1 MGLKTVIIQSIGTAN
16 YSVGKTLSNILEVE
30 QQFISK
36 LLYCTPSVLFKEI
49 EEEEAR
55 KIERLLT
62 QLGLIIKV
70 QDHDE
75 PLPKPPELF
84 ELAIYIEDIKKLH
97 EVNKTL
103 SEFLGCSEHESL
115 KLLITDPSI
124 VLGGVSFST
133 AQALQNRINAKVIIS
148 NPHKDLYTIKINAE
162 DTSRLKELIQI
173 LKSYSIQAEPHQR
186 IFENIDYQTSQK
198 IWSRIQFTGEIQI
211 INQSFQRF
219 EILLEEFDIED
230 KEQKACLTNE
240 VGMPHNI
247 IYVLLDNLPV
257 ILDES
262 VDRKTLLKKLE
273 TYQKAGLKCSYHP
286 LLYQDYK
293 IIIQEIK
300 NAKAT
305 HEVVKLFFPDVNNSE
320 MKEQWTS
327 PISMNHLLTRYFAR
341 MLEDAGCNVEI
352 KRVD

>member
-1 MGLKTVIIQSIGTAN
+1 MGLKTVIIQSVGTAN
-16 YSVGKTLSNILEVE
+16 YAVGKILSNILDVE
-30 QQFISK
+30 QQLISK
-36 LLYCTPSVLFKEI
+36 LLYCTPSVLVKEI
-49 EEEEAR
+49 EEEEAQ
-55 KIERLLT
+55 KIESLLT

-70 QDHDE
+70 QNSDE
-75 PLPKPPELF
+75 HLPKLPELF
-84 ELAIYIEDIKKLH
+84 ELAIYIEDVRKLH

-103 SEFLGCSEHESL
+103 SVFLGCAEHESL

-133 AQALQNRINAKVIIS
+133 AQALQNRINAEVIIS
-148 NPHKDLYTIKINAE
+148 NPQKDLYTLKINAE
-162 DTSRLKELIQI
+162 DGNLIKEII
-173 LKSYSIQAEPHQR
+173 KALKSLSIQAEPNQR
-186 IFENIDYQTSQK
+186 VFDNIDYQTSQK
-198 IWSRIQFTGEIQI
+198 IWKKFQHTGEIQI

-219 EILLEEFDIED
+219 EILLEEFDIES

-247 IYVLLDNLPV
+247 FDVLLNNLPV

-262 VDRKTLLKKLE
+262 VDRKTLLEKLE
-273 TYQKAGLKCSYHP
+273 TYHKAGLKCSSHP

-305 HEVVKLFFPDVNNSE
+305 HEVVKRFFPDVKKSE
-320 MKEQWTS
+320 MKEKWIT
-327 PISMNHLLTRYFAR
+327 PISMNHLLTRYFAQ
-341 MLEDAGCNVEI
+341 MLEDVGCNVEI